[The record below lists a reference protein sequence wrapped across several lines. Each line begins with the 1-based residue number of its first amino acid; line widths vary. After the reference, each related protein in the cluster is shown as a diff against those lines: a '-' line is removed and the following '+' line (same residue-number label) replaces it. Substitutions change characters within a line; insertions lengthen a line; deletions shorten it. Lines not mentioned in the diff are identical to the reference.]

1 MTHNIMSTK
10 SVLINKLSKE
20 IKIAG
25 FKKAGFIWSCKC
37 NSFIYIINIQP
48 GKYIDDTEEY
58 FTIYMGIYSSEI
70 YNLCWGKEIERKII
84 KETDCCLRGVFS
96 IFTKHKENIF
106 RLKSDVDIKDAKEN
120 IINLINNDIVP
131 FLKNITSYEELYKAI
146 VLFENN
152 VIQKEL
158 SQIYIACIEFVIDK
172 REQALERLSNIKNAV
187 WANKAKEV
195 MKRMQCE

>member
-1 MTHNIMSTK
+1 MTHNIMSKK

-25 FKKAGFIWSCKC
+25 FKKAGFIWSCEC

-70 YNLCWGKEIERKII
+70 YNLCWGKEIERRNI

-120 IINLINNDIVP
+120 IIDLINSDIIP
-131 FLKNITSYEELYKAI
+131 FFKNITTYEELYKAM

-195 MKRMQCE
+195 IKRMQCE

>member
-131 FLKNITSYEELYKAI
+131 FFKNITTYEELYKAM

>member
-25 FKKAGFIWSCKC
+25 FKKAGFIWSCEC

-96 IFTKHKENIF
+96 IFTKHKETIF

-120 IINLINNDIVP
+120 VINLINNDIVP
-131 FLKNITSYEELYKAI
+131 FFKNITTYEELYKAM

-158 SQIYIACIEFVIDK
+158 LQIYIACIEFVIDK
-172 REQALERLSNIKNAV
+172 REQALERLSNIKNEV

>member
-1 MTHNIMSTK
+1 MSKK

-25 FKKAGFIWSCKC
+25 FKKAGFIWSCEC

-70 YNLCWGKEIERKII
+70 YNLCWGKEIERRNI

-120 IINLINNDIVP
+120 IIDLINSDIIP
-131 FLKNITSYEELYKAI
+131 FFKNITTYEELYKAM

-195 MKRMQCE
+195 IKRMQCE

>member
-25 FKKAGFIWSCKC
+25 FKKAGFIWSCEC

-131 FLKNITSYEELYKAI
+131 FLKNITSYEELYKAM